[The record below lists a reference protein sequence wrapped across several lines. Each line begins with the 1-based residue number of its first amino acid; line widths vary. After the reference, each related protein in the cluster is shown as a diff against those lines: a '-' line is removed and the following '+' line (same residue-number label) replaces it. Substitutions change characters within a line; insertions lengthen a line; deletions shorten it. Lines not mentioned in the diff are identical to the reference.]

1 MATSGTRAFGT
12 TLQYTPLDA
21 AAVTIGEITAINGV
35 EITADTIEMTNHG
48 STDRYREFIQGLRD
62 GGTITLEGNHV
73 PGDAG
78 QMAILAHF
86 LDETATEKRRMTLT
100 YPDASGWV
108 FDALCVAYKPSDAG
122 VADKL
127 GFTASFKVTGVPA
140 YGASLAAGLTT
151 PFFVLEEGDG
161 TVDPAKAGTTYAY
174 TASVANGIE
183 DTKITPTA
191 AAATA
196 IYVNGTVVAS
206 GAASGDIA
214 LAVGANLIVIEC
226 VQTGYMPA
234 RYTVTVTRAAA

>member
-35 EITADTIEMTNHG
+35 EITADTIEMTSHS

-62 GGTITLEGNHV
+62 GGTVTLEGNHV

-78 QMAILAHF
+78 QIAILEHF
-86 LDETATEKRRMTLT
+86 LDQTATEKRRLTLT
-100 YPDASGWV
+100 YPDGSGWV
-108 FDALCVAYKPSDAG
+108 FEALCVAYKPSDAG

-127 GFTASFKVTGVPA
+127 GFTATFKVTGVPA

-151 PFFVLEEGDG
+151 PFFVLSEGNA
-161 TVDPAKAGTTYAY
+161 TVAPTRAGTTYAY
-174 TASVANGIE
+174 TANVETDKASLTV
-183 DTKITPTA
+183 TPTSA
-191 AAATA
+191 AGTA
-196 IYVNGTVVAS
+196 IYVNGVVVAS
-206 GAASGDIA
+206 GAASDAIS
-214 LAVGANLIVIEC
+214 LSIGANLIVIEV